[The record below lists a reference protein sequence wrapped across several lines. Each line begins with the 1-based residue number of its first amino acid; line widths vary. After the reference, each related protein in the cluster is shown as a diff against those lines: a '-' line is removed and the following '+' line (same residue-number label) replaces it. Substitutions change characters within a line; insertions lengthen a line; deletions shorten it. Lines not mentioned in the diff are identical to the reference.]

1 MIDFSPVYTTGLIVN
16 CKTLEDSIAL
26 FEEVKSAFAG
36 YTSNLNSYAPYFLSE
51 LHKEHRDAVGYRLY
65 IMGTTLIVRR
75 DNINW
80 YKERSQYKDCVFV
93 EYTKAQIAPL
103 DDVFDE
109 VDILSLLEGG
119 ETHA

>member
-1 MIDFSPVYTTGLIVN
+1 MIDFSPVYTTGLIVH

-26 FEEVKSAFAG
+26 FEEVRLAFLG
-36 YTSNLNSYAPYFLSE
+36 HHSNLNSYAPYFLSE
-51 LHKEHRDAVGYRLY
+51 LHEAHRDTVAYRLY
-65 IMGTTLIVRR
+65 ITGTSLTVRR

-80 YKERSQYKDCVFV
+80 YKEQFRFKDCVFV
-93 EYTKAQIAPL
+93 EYTKVQTAPL

-119 ETHA
+119 ETNA

>member
-1 MIDFSPVYTTGLIVN
+1 MIDFSPVYTAGLIVH

-26 FEEVKSAFAG
+26 FEEVRSAFAG
-36 YTSNLNSYAPYFLSE
+36 YHSNLNSYAPYFLSE
-51 LHKEHRDAVGYRLY
+51 LHEAHGDKVAYRLY
-65 IMGTTLIVRR
+65 ITNNTLIVRR

-80 YKERSQYKDCVFV
+80 YKERSPYKDCVFV
-93 EYTKAQIAPL
+93 EYTKVQTAPL

>member
-1 MIDFSPVYTTGLIVN
+1 MIDFSPVYTTGLIVH

-26 FEEVKSAFAG
+26 FEEVRSAFAG
-36 YTSNLNSYAPYFLSE
+36 YPSNLNSYAPYFLSE
-51 LHKEHRDAVGYRLY
+51 FHKAHGDKVAYRLY
-65 IMGTTLIVRR
+65 ITGTSLLVRR

-80 YKERSQYKDCVFV
+80 YKERCPYKDCVFV
-93 EYTKAQIAPL
+93 EYTKVQTAPL